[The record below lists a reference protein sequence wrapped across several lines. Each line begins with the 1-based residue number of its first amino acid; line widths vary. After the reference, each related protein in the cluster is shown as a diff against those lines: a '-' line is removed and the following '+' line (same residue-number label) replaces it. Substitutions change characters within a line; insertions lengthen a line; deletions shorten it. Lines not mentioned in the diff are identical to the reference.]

1 MRRPIRVAIGAGAAT
16 LALAGITGGVVLVGR
31 AGAPSPSPTPV
42 IRVAGVDVSS
52 HNRQIPWGAAATS
65 GIRFVIARATEGATQ
80 VDRAYATVREQATAA
95 GLAFTA
101 FHFARP
107 DRTLGDAER
116 EAEKFVLVSKLSSGD
131 LVPVLDLEASG
142 SLGVRGLQ
150 IWTRTWLEAVG
161 STLGVKPLIYTNAD
175 FWMTHMGNTTSFADA
190 GYGLFVASWG
200 TAEPVLPAFDWGG
213 HGRTMWQTTRC
224 GKVPGI
230 PGCLDRDVFN
240 GAILSSITIP

>member
-52 HNRQIPWGAAATS
+52 HNRQIPWGAA
-65 GIRFVIARATEGATQ
+65 
-80 VDRAYATVREQATAA
+80 
-95 GLAFTA
+95 
-101 FHFARP
+101 
-107 DRTLGDAER
+107 
-116 EAEKFVLVSKLSSGD
+116 
-131 LVPVLDLEASG
+131 
-142 SLGVRGLQ
+142 
-150 IWTRTWLEAVG
+150 VG

-213 HGRTMWQTTRC
+213 HGWTMWQTTSC